1 MTFTLEV
8 FSLFVIPPRK
18 FLIKSPKSSGEKG
31 WFNVN
36 ENTTILRHNYGYY
49 IIFLTLYYMYASKF
63 YTLELEDIFFLFWIC
78 NKK

>member
-1 MTFTLEV
+1 MSFHQENS
-8 FSLFVIPPRK
+8 SLNRPNRLVR
-18 FLIKSPKSSGEKG
+18 G

-63 YTLELEDIFFLFWIC
+63 YTLELEDIFFFILDLQ
-78 NKK
+78 